1 MLKLLL
7 RKVNVYSG
15 IVLISWLYYYLHQAF
30 QYESRHRPVA
40 CYTVNPV
47 SNIQYNITGRKYNG
61 FRCGRM

>member
-15 IVLISWLYYYLHQAF
+15 IVSISWLYYYYLHQAF

-40 CYTVNPV
+40 PV

-61 FRCGRM
+61 FQCGRM